1 MVSEI
6 ENKIMEALKEVY
18 DPETGMNM
26 VDMQLIN
33 KIEEKNGEV
42 NIEFSP
48 SSPLCPIAFY
58 LAEEIKKRVLKVEGV
73 KKVKVICKGH
83 IMENEINR
91 LINEG

>member
-1 MVSEI
+1 MGNEI
-6 ENKIMEALKEVY
+6 ENKIIEALKEVY

-26 VDMQLIN
+26 IEMQLIN
-33 KIEEKNGEV
+33 KIEIKNDEV

-58 LAEEIKKRVLKVEGV
+58 LAEEIKKKALKVEGV